1 MFLAEQDFRLLKV
14 GDRVKSFR
22 GNTGKI
28 TRLVPQEDTEDKR
41 ENEITIVWDE
51 TGLSSSNYQSYFNRV
66 VHIMGH

>member
-1 MFLAEQDFRLLKV
+1 MFVAEQDFKRLRI

-28 TRLVPQEDTEDKR
+28 TRLVSKENTEDKR

-66 VHIMGH
+66 VHIKGH